1 MNNKDDNKNN
11 LNAMTVEIFSAA
23 ASHNGDYNERLD
35 VIEKRY
41 SKSLGADV
49 VRSLISIARG
59 GAKS

>member
-1 MNNKDDNKNN
+1 MDNKNN
-11 LNAMTVEIFSAA
+11 NRNNVEALTLDVFSAA

-35 VIEKRY
+35 VIEKKY

-49 VRSLISIARG
+49 VRSLINIARG

>member
-1 MNNKDDNKNN
+1 
-11 LNAMTVEIFSAA
+11 MTVEIFSAA

-49 VRSLISIARG
+49 VRSLINIARG
-59 GAKS
+59 GARS